1 MSLSEEM
8 SLVTKLV
15 SLQIQCTPFDGLTTF
30 EYRRELVRS
39 AVRLVP
45 DVTFT
50 VRDGKNITLSQQ
62 FHRVCG
68 QAL

>member
-1 MSLSEEM
+1 MSLSDEM

-15 SLQIQCTPFDGLTTF
+15 SLQVPCSPFDGLTTF
-30 EYRRELVRS
+30 EYRRELVRG
-39 AVRLVP
+39 AVRQVP
-45 DVTFT
+45 DVTYT

-62 FHRVCG
+62 FHRVYG